1 LPAVANTPAS
11 MKDANVTTQPVEAS
25 LAMSSWTVR
34 AALEITQ
41 AMTMAALPLSS
52 GTYAK
57 QDSIP

>member
-1 LPAVANTPAS
+1 